1 MNTLA
6 EVIEINELFAQ
17 YHPLLTDK
25 QRLIMTYYFQD
36 DYSLGEIA
44 ELEKIS
50 RNAVHDQI
58 KRTVQ
63 KLYDFETKL
72 QLLALSK
79 QRHKILE
86 KLSEAHDIETKD
98 KLIND
103 LKKVV

>member
-1 MNTLA
+1 MNTIA
-6 EVIEINELFAQ
+6 EVIEINELYMH

-63 KLYDFETKL
+63 KLYDFEDKL
-72 QLLALSK
+72 ELLASSK
-79 QRHKILE
+79 KRK
-86 KLSEAHDIETKD
+86 KLLDKLTETDDIETKN
-98 KLIND
+98 KLINE

>member
-1 MNTLA
+1 MNTLS
-6 EVIEINELFAQ
+6 EVIEINELYMH

-44 ELEKIS
+44 SLEHIS

-63 KLYDFETKL
+63 KLYDFEDKL
-72 QLLALSK
+72 RLLSLSK
-79 QRHKILE
+79 QRK
-86 KLSEAHDIETKD
+86 KLLDELTKTHDID
-98 KLIND
+98 VRNKLINE

>member
-1 MNTLA
+1 MNTIND
-6 EVIEINELFAQ
+6 VIEINELFMH

-25 QRLIMTYYFQD
+25 QQLIMTYYFQD

-44 ELEKIS
+44 ELEHIS

-63 KLYDFETKL
+63 KLYDFERKL

-79 QRHKILE
+79 HRKKLLK
-86 KLSEAHDIETKD
+86 KLSKTDDIDTRNT
-98 KLIND
+98 LINE